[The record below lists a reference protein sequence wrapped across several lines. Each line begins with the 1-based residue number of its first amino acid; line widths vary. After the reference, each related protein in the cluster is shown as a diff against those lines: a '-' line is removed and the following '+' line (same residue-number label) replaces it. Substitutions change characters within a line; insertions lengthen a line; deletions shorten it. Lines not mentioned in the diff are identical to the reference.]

1 MKAQAIE
8 GNLHLR
14 LEPER
19 RDAREHLRD
28 KKAAVRVDLEHEH
41 AVRMHRRY
49 DVEELRLQQGF
60 AAEPHHAHAAHAI
73 ARKLVFHEGHHVCE

>member
-1 MKAQAIE
+1 MRASTCAIRKRPFVLIS
-8 GNLHLR
+8 NTN
-14 LEPER
+14 
-19 RDAREHLRD
+19 
-28 KKAAVRVDLEHEH
+28 H